1 MFSLRALA
9 ELVIRRSK
17 ATVLVCGIVLL
28 GAIALLARGGTL
40 TSGAINGTE
49 AEQGRRLLEEA
60 LQRPGA
66 STFTIVFAH
75 PDLDVRDEAFRGA
88 MRDALAEVRRDPH
101 VHTVLA
107 PDGES
112 TPLTDRLVSKDHHHA
127 LAHVMLKSDFATAV
141 LEYPEV
147 RAKVKTTALSMLFT
161 GHLARM
167 HDMDVALR
175 QDLIRAELLSIP
187 ITLLVMLI
195 AFRSVVAALLPIVV
209 GGLSVLVGM
218 SVVVAA
224 SHYTEIPQYATNV
237 VSLVG
242 LGVAI
247 DYCLFIVSRYRDE
260 LARGAST
267 HDAIV
272 AAITTTGRAMLYS
285 GLCVLVG
292 LSGLLFFRG
301 SYLWGMWLGGVVVV
315 AMAMIYAL
323 TLLPA
328 LLAWLGP
335 RIDAGAVRF
344 VPAGGADGFWR
355 KLASAIM
362 RRPWVALAPA
372 VIALLTA
379 STPFGRIKMGAF
391 DIPALP
397 ADLESRRGW
406 DSMREHFPDD
416 TATRVVSVIEF
427 PESPTGSTL
436 DEKRIGALYDLTREI
451 ARHPGV
457 EKVESVVTLDASL
470 GKEDYQTI
478 LLHPPELYENLIRM
492 ALGYFVGGRVTIVST
507 VLRGPPDEFLT
518 RLLVLKLREIRTVA
532 DGRIFVTGTP
542 AVDLDTVQFMER
554 NATYAVPAVMLVTFG
569 LLVLMLRSLVLP
581 LKAIAMN
588 LLSIAASFGA
598 LVWIFQDGHLSTLLS
613 FEPRPIE
620 PVLPVLLFCT
630 LFGLSMDYEVL
641 MLSRMHEEYL
651 CHGDNERAV
660 GEGLERTGRLVSSA
674 AAIMVA
680 VFAAF
685 AQARVL
691 PVKCMGV
698 GMAIAVA
705 LDATLVRLL
714 LVPATMK
721 LMGDWNWWLPS
732 WLDKWLPHLDHGES
746 KRER

>member
-1 MFSLRALA
+1 MFSLRSLA
-9 ELVIRRSK
+9 EAVIQRSRTTVVLCLLLLV
-17 ATVLVCGIVLL
+17 
-28 GAIALLARGGTL
+28 GAIALLIRGGTL
-40 TSGAINGTE
+40 TSGAISGTE
-49 AEQGRRLLEEA
+49 SEHGRRLVEEA

-66 STFTIVFAH
+66 STFTIVYAS
-75 PDLDVRDEAFRGA
+75 PSSDVRDEN
-88 MRDALAEVRRDPH
+88 VRAAIRSSLEAVRSDPR
-101 VHTVLA
+101 VHTVIA

-112 TPLTDRLVSKDHHHA
+112 TPLTDRLISKDHHHA
-127 LAHVMLKSDFATAV
+127 LAHVMLKSDFAHAV
-141 LEYPEV
+141 LEYPSI
-147 RAKVKTTALSMLFT
+147 RAKVKNTELTMLFT

-175 QDLIRAELLSIP
+175 EDLIRAELLSIP
-187 ITLLVMLI
+187 ITLIVMLM
-195 AFRSVVAALLPIVV
+195 AFRSVVASLLPIVV
-209 GGLSVLVGM
+209 GGLSVVVGM
-218 SVVVAA
+218 SIVVAA

-260 LARGAST
+260 LSRGKST
-267 HDAIV
+267 NEAIV

-315 AMAMIYAL
+315 VMAMVHAL

-328 LLAWLGP
+328 LLALLGP
-335 RIDAGAVRF
+335 RIDSGTVKIIPVGR
-344 VPAGGADGFWR
+344 ADGFWR
-355 KLASAIM
+355 TLASTIM
-362 RRPWVALAPA
+362 KRPWLALVPTVLVLVVA
-372 VIALLTA
+372 
-379 STPFGRIKMGAF
+379 SSPFGRITMGAF

-397 ADLESRRGW
+397 AELESRRGW
-406 DSMREHFPDD
+406 DTMKVHFPDE
-416 TATRVVSVIEF
+416 TATRVVTVVEF
-427 PESPTGSTL
+427 PSAPALNEQ
-436 DEKRIGALYDLTREI
+436 RIAALYELSREI
-451 ARHPGV
+451 AKHPGV
-457 EKVESVVTLDASL
+457 EKIESIVDLDPSL
-470 GKEDYQTI
+470 GKEDYSTI
-478 LLHPPELYENLIRM
+478 LLNPPELYENLIRL
-492 ALGYFVGGRVTIVST
+492 ALGYFVGGKVTLISAVT
-507 VLRGPPDEFLT
+507 KGPADEFMT
-518 RLLVLKLREIRTVA
+518 RLLVLKLREISNVA
-532 DGRIFVTGTP
+532 DGKIYVTGTP
-542 AVDLDTVQFMER
+542 AVDWDTVQFMEG
-554 NATYAVPAVMLVTFG
+554 NAALAVPTVMAITFI
-569 LLVLMLRSLVLP
+569 LLVWMLRSIVLP

-598 LVWIFQDGHLSTLLS
+598 LVWIFQDGHFSSLLS

-641 MLSRMHEEYL
+641 MLSRMQEEFSK
-651 CHGDNERAV
+651 HGDNERAV

-674 AAIMVA
+674 AGIMVA

-685 AQARVL
+685 AQARIL

-721 LMGDWNWWLPS
+721 LMGGVNWWIPR
-732 WLDKWLPHLDHGES
+732 WLDRIMPRLDHGD
-746 KRER
+746 